1 MKKLKDELN
10 TAPLR
15 DHPNT
20 LKAFQKEL
28 EEILHFSDTFAR
40 LESELNLFEER
51 LNNAKKSNEF
61 IDKKVALNLYVIA
74 CALFRI
80 CQKAPFEKFVPFA
93 LAAISY
99 FAEAKDGKNDF
110 EDIDGFEDDQI
121 VINLIINYFQLEEK
135 IEVEVLQMKAS
146 KETQSA

>member
-15 DHPNT
+15 DHPDT
-20 LKAFQKEL
+20 LQAFQKEL
-28 EEILHFSDTFAR
+28 EDILSFSDTFAR
-40 LESELNLFEER
+40 LESELNQFEER
-51 LNNAKKSNEF
+51 LNKARKSNEF
-61 IDKKVALNLYVIA
+61 IDTKVALSLYVIA
-74 CALFRI
+74 CAIFRL
-80 CQKAPFEKFVPFA
+80 CQKSPFEKFVPFA

-121 VINLIINYFQLEEK
+121 VINLVINHFQLKEK
-135 IEVEVLQMKAS
+135 IEQEVAQMKSA
-146 KETQSA
+146 KESQSA